1 VARLINLAN
10 LQQLT
15 AVNLLSD
22 LGDLGGPVVVPQC
35 TQVVLNWTMSDSKVG
50 HNVLYG
56 RYSGA
61 FAGTVAMADA
71 IKTALTSGGAWS
83 AMAGHMTVNNAL
95 ASVSLRDVNTPNQA
109 IITSTG
115 AASAGTGTG
124 TLLPD
129 EVAIC
134 VTLRTALTGIQN
146 RGRMFLPG
154 FDHLSVGPGNTI
166 GATTV
171 TAVNNWAAT
180 ITGALSGQGLVWVI
194 GHKHRQAYT
203 GVTGTQHPD
212 RPAGSVP
219 ITSAVVRDNH
229 WDTQRRRGLR

>member
-1 VARLINLAN
+1 MRVLNLAN
-10 LQQLT
+10 LQQFT

-35 TQVVLNWTMSDSKVG
+35 TQVVINWSLSDG
-50 HNVLYG
+50 RLAHNVLYG

-71 IKTALTSGGAWS
+71 IKTGLTSGAGWTS
-83 AMAGHMTVNNAL
+83 MASHMTVNNAL
-95 ASVSLRDVNTPNQA
+95 ASVSLRDVNTPNQPL
-109 IITSTG
+109 ITSTG
-115 AASAGTGTG
+115 AASPGTGTG
-124 TLLPD
+124 SLLPD
-129 EVAIC
+129 EAAIC

-146 RGRMFLPG
+146 RGRMYLPG
-154 FDHLSVGPGNTI
+154 WDSVTVGPGNTI

-171 TAVNNWAAT
+171 TAINAWAAT
-180 ITGALSGQGLVWVI
+180 ITGVLSGQGLVWVI

-203 GVTGTQHPD
+203 GITGTQHPD

-229 WDTQRRRGLR
+229 WDSQRRRGLR